1 MAARGSLLGPKVVP
15 GTNGEPIVMSET
27 RRITDIIIDHC
38 YRRDLGDIPGLAAS
52 IREFRLLRPVLI
64 TSDGRLVAGRRRLEA
79 CKLLGWTTIPVNV
92 VGG

>member
-1 MAARGSLLGPKVVP
+1 M
-15 GTNGEPIVMSET
+15 TET

-64 TSDGRLVAGRRRLEA
+64 TPDNRLIAGRRRLEA
-79 CKLLGWTTIPVNV
+79 CKLLGWETIQVNV
-92 VGG
+92 IGE